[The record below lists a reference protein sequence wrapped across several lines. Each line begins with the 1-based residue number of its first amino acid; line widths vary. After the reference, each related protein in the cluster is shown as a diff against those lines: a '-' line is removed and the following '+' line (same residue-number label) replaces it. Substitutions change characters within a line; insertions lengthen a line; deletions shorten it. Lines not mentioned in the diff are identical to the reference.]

1 MIRAVARLP
10 LWWVL
15 MHLGAPPPAD
25 PPVWRLY
32 SSDLVHV
39 GLRPAASWGEGFGA
53 TLQVTV
59 RTPW

>member
-15 MHLGAPPPAD
+15 MHLAPAHPPEPSA
-25 PPVWRLY
+25 WRIVETP
-32 SSDLVHV
+32 SMHV
-39 GLRPAASWGEGFGA
+39 GVRPAASWGEGVGL
-53 TLQVTV
+53 TIQVTV